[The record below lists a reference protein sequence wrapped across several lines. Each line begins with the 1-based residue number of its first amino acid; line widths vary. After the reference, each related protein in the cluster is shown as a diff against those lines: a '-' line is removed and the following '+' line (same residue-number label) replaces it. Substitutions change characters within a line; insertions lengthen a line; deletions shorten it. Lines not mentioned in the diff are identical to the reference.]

1 MNKRTIY
8 LFVAAACLCSSAFG
22 QLKKAQKQ
30 MDLFNY
36 AKAVT
41 LLQKE
46 LDHGDSKTK
55 RDATNLIAEC
65 YRKMNDVQN
74 TKAWYRRVV
83 EGGNTNAMNYYYY
96 AQAETA
102 GASYIKVTNSAGA
115 SNIDIV
121 VTAV

>member
-1 MNKRTIY
+1 
-8 LFVAAACLCSSAFG
+8 
-22 QLKKAQKQ
+22 

-83 EGGNTNAMNYYYY
+83 EGGNTNAMNY
-96 AQAETA
+96 
-102 GASYIKVTNSAGA
+102 
-115 SNIDIV
+115 
-121 VTAV
+121 